1 MIKLSSYPKNP
12 SVRLTVFLTPCEQ
25 NKYYYLPSL
34 VVLQDVW
41 HAMGRVI
48 KTMSKGNFDYWSA
61 LSEFKKIF
69 ARLRDGEFSVLRGTF
84 LRSFT
89 SRY

>member
-1 MIKLSSYPKNP
+1 
-12 SVRLTVFLTPCEQ
+12 VGR
-25 NKYYYLPSL
+25 

-61 LSEFKKIF
+61 LGEFKKIF
-69 ARLRDGEFSVLRGTF
+69 ARLRDGECSPFFEVPSS
-84 LRSFT
+84 RSFFIHLPLLI
-89 SRY
+89 